1 MFWNLFLK
9 NDSLI
14 SPKVEM
20 HNFIVG
26 TADKRPSIA
35 GSMIRCQHA
44 AG

>member
-14 SPKVEM
+14 SPKAEI

-26 TADKRPSIA
+26 TADRD
-35 GSMIRCQHA
+35 QV
-44 AG
+44 